1 MKLTGTYNYYS
12 DYDIDHEINDHVNKI
27 RCIINDINDGY
38 DIEDAKLIK
47 KAIVQ
52 TLIDSI

>member
-12 DYDIDHEINDHVNKI
+12 DYDLDHEINDHVNKI